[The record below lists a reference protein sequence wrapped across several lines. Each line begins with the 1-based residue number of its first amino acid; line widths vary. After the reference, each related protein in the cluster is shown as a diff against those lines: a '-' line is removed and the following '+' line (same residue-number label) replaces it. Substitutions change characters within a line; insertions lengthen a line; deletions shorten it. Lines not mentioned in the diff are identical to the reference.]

1 VEWPES
7 KSVGWRTGLAAEE
20 RGGAHR
26 KASLRWRGSAVGN
39 GRWQAGVGVP
49 GGVQAVG
56 EEVPGGATLGVGS
69 RRSEEG
75 WSGLSMAAQ

>member
-1 VEWPES
+1 
-7 KSVGWRTGLAAEE
+7 
-20 RGGAHR
+20 
-26 KASLRWRGSAVGN
+26 VGN
-39 GRWQAGVGVP
+39 GRRQAGVGVP